1 MGLSAGRSVRT
12 VLGFSGSLLMVL
24 GLIMLLP
31 ILVAALAGEHHAGW
45 SSLWAFAAP
54 AAGSMALGALLRG
67 LFRPRAPTVAQA
79 MLLCG
84 LAWFL
89 LAAVG
94 ALPFVI
100 SGTTD
105 FLDGYFETVSG
116 FTTTGITMITG
127 LDGLPRSIVFWRAL
141 TQWVGGLGI
150 LTFFLAVTAE
160 VPGAH
165 RIYGAETHKI
175 DSGRPVPGMAHTVR
189 VLWLIYGAFTLAIAV
204 LLRLCGLSV
213 FDSVCHSFTALSTG
227 GFSPYDASIAHYA
240 GAGLAHFRA
249 AEYVLIA
256 GMFLGGTSFIVHY
269 RVLSGRPMALF
280 RGLEM
285 RLWWGL
291 LGGFSGLIL
300 LERWAAGSFGGLE
313 EEVRTVLFQ
322 VVSITTTTGFG
333 TRDIGAPYFGGL
345 ARLLFLAMM
354 VIGGCV
360 GSTGGGIKVFRVGI
374 LLRQLRQELERL
386 FLPRRAVKRTVI
398 DGQLLDPAEAHRVSS
413 LFFGW
418 MVLLLL
424 GAGVTVVLSGHGVL
438 ASASGMFSALGNIGP
453 CYIPVAEMAE
463 LDPLVKIVYIFGMVA
478 GRLEILPVLLLF
490 SGRAWRS

>member
-1 MGLSAGRSVRT
+1 MALSARSSIRT
-12 VLGFSGSLLMVL
+12 VLGFSGSLFMVL

-31 ILVAALAGEHHAGW
+31 ILVAALSSEHQQSW
-45 SSLWAFAAP
+45 STVNAFAFP
-54 AAGSMALGALLRG
+54 AGGSVALGALLR
-67 LFRPRAPTVAQA
+67 LVFRPRTPTVAQA

-89 LAAVG
+89 LSAVG
-94 ALPFVI
+94 AMPFVI

-127 LDGLPRSIVFWRAL
+127 LDGLPRSIIFWRAL

-165 RIYGAETHKI
+165 NLYGAETHKI

-189 VLWLIYGAFTLAIAV
+189 ILWLIYTAFTLAIAL
-204 LLRLCGLSV
+204 LLRLCGVSL
-213 FDSVCHSFTALSTG
+213 FDAVCHAFTALSTG

-240 GAGLAHFRA
+240 QTGLAHFQA
-249 AEYVLIA
+249 LEYVLIL
-256 GMFLGGTSFIVHY
+256 GMFLGGTSFVVHY
-269 RVLSGRPMALF
+269 RVLSGKPLSLF

-285 RLWWGL
+285 RLWWSL
-291 LGGFSGLIL
+291 LVGFTALIL
-300 LERWAAGSFGGLE
+300 VERWASGAMGGLE
-313 EEVRTVLFQ
+313 GEVRATLFQ

-333 TRDIGAPYFGGL
+333 TRDIGSPYFGGL

-360 GSTGGGIKVFRVGI
+360 GSTGGGIKVLRVGI
-374 LLRQLRQELERL
+374 LYRQLKQELERI
-386 FLPRRAVKRTVI
+386 FLPRRAVKRTVV
-398 DGQLLDPAEAHRVSS
+398 DGGLLDPAEAHRVSS

-418 MVLLLL
+418 MVLLLA
-424 GAGVTVVLSGHGVL
+424 GAAVTAVLSDYGPL
-438 ASASGMFSALGNIGP
+438 QSASGMFSALGNIGP
-453 CYIPVAEMAE
+453 CYIPVAEMGG
-463 LDPLVKIVYIFGMVA
+463 LDPLVKVVYIFGMVA